1 MEVVK
6 RRFFHRLKLPASL
19 TNGRVKMKNLFLIL
33 ISSILLFS
41 CKTIQKNEKRNNT
54 TNDSLTKNLQLAYQR
69 DAIQGFSVSI
79 VNEKGLIYNKG
90 FGFTNIEQDKLYT
103 SNTTQNIASISKTL
117 IGISLLKAQELGKL
131 NSNDPINNY
140 LPFKVINPNYP
151 EVPILIKH
159 LAYHTSSISDLDEI
173 YAKSYILAKN
183 EHADNE
189 GVYDYFNKPET
200 NISLLDF
207 IQNSL
212 TENGKWYS
220 KNTFTNALPGE
231 KREYSNIA
239 AALCAL
245 VIESATKQDYRSFTK
260 EHILKPLKMNS
271 SGWSSKD
278 IDVNKRSRLFAN
290 KEKMIAEYSLVTY
303 ADGGFLTSSNDL
315 GLFLSELIKGYE
327 GNGILLN
334 KESYKKLFEKKPFS
348 TNGKSEY
355 YGIFIEFRD
364 DFLNVK
370 NDMVGHNGSD
380 PGVFTAMYFNPKT
393 KMGTVVLVNTDTDFT
408 DDVWPEIE
416 LIWKSSSDYQNTINK

>member
-1 MEVVK
+1 
-6 RRFFHRLKLPASL
+6 
-19 TNGRVKMKNLFLIL
+19 MKNLFLTLILSIL
-33 ISSILLFS
+33 ILS
-41 CKTIQKNEKRNNT
+41 CIQKSETNRTSEKKNIAI
-54 TNDSLTKNLQLAYQR
+54 NDTLTKNLKRAYEKG
-69 DAIQGFSVSI
+69 AIIGFSVAV
-79 VNEKGLIYNKG
+79 VNEKQLIYDKG
-90 FGFTNIEQDKLYT
+90 FGFTDIEQNKGYT
-103 SNTTQNIASISKTL
+103 SSTIQNIASISKTL

-131 NSNDPINNY
+131 NINDSINKY
-140 LPFKVINPNYP
+140 LPFKIVNPNHP

-159 LAYHTSSISDLDEI
+159 LAYHSSSITDLDQI
-173 YAKSYILAKN
+173 YAKSYVLTKDKHD
-183 EHADNE
+183 ENE

-212 TENGKWYS
+212 TENGKWYK
-220 KNTFTNALPGE
+220 KNTFTNKKPGE

-245 VIESATKQDYRSFTK
+245 VIESATGQDYRSFTK
-260 EHILKPLKMNS
+260 ENILKPLRMNS

-278 IDVNKRSRLFAN
+278 INITKRSRLFAN
-290 KEKMIAEYSLVTY
+290 KEKMIAEYSLITY
-303 ADGGFLTSSNDL
+303 ADGGFLTSSSDL
-315 GLFLSELIKGYE
+315 GLFLSELIKGHE

-334 KESYKKLFEKKPFS
+334 KDSYKKLFEKRKFS
-348 TNGKSEY
+348 TNDKSED

-393 KMGTVVLVNTDTDFT
+393 KIGAVVLVNTDTDFT

-416 LIWKSSSDYQNTINK
+416 QIWKSLSDYQNAINK